1 MNANWTHVALISTS
15 SRQYVTPLSLSL
27 LASRAGEV
35 PPGRGEPRRSEP
47 LAREGRAR
55 DRQPGDPAGERRQPQ
70 EPDQILEGEVV
81 KISLVRDQ

>member
-1 MNANWTHVALISTS
+1 MKQSLSILHQRPFL
-15 SRQYVTPLSLSL
+15 TPLFFSAP

-47 LAREGRAR
+47 LAREGRAG

-70 EPDQILEGEVV
+70 EPDQILEGELEVV
-81 KISLVRDQ
+81 LK